1 MGKLGET
8 ADQINCYFKEID
20 GTSMKHVEKCRLK
33 ITKYNQNYVI
43 HGASRTPWTDKILS
57 VIKHA
62 LSRALPAQY

>member
-8 ADQINCYFKEID
+8 AGQINCYFKEID

-43 HGASRTPWTDKILS
+43 HGASRTP
-57 VIKHA
+57 
-62 LSRALPAQY
+62 